1 MSPEERCT
9 VITKEKLE
17 KAFRGSVTVG
27 ERGQVVIPAEV
38 REEMRIVAG
47 DKLLVFCGPEG
58 AMVALSKLSSLE
70 MATQDIQQAIAN
82 VQSGET
88 DADGAQDDD

>member
-1 MSPEERCT
+1 MISR
-9 VITKEKLE
+9 EKLE

-38 REEMRIVAG
+38 REEMGIVAG

-58 AMVALSKLSSLE
+58 PMVALGKLSSLE
-70 MATQDIQQAIAN
+70 MAANEIQQVIAH
-82 VQSGET
+82 VQDEET
-88 DADGAQDDD
+88 DADGEQDDE